1 MDLYQVHTKILMPF
15 VDETVKALADMTD
28 LKAVAG
34 QGEQEEVGNYDLKDF
49 AVCVVA
55 RTFGHI
61 EGKVVMNH
69 QRRTALTIGN
79 RLLTKMFGEPH
90 QFTEINTEIGEALT
104 EFSNTVIGLATRTLN
119 NSNSQLEFSAPLFI
133 DGPVDVEFLM
143 DGVEEILSVPIDIA
157 GVGTFSFS
165 YLLHQKTNW
174 NEARAC

>member
-15 VDETVKALADMTD
+15 VDETIKALSDMTD
-28 LKAVAG
+28 LTGIAG
-34 QGEQEEVGNYDLKDF
+34 QGEQDDVESYDLKDF

-55 RTFGHI
+55 RTFGRI

-69 QRRTALTIGN
+69 QNKTALTIGN
-79 RLLTKMFGEPH
+79 RLLAKMFGEPH
-90 QFTEINTEIGEALT
+90 NFTEINAEIGEALT
-104 EFSNTVIGLATRTLN
+104 EFSNTVIGLATRTLS
-119 NSNSQLEFSAPLFI
+119 NSNAQLEFSAPLFI

-143 DGVEEILSVPIDIA
+143 DGVKEILSIPIDIT

-174 NEARAC
+174 NEAQAC